1 MKSSIYIREYYATT
15 EPRNNKSKKNIIL
28 FHDIGGG
35 HYTFENL
42 IPLMNDEGIN
52 VVTFDYLG
60 HGLSS
65 GTRGHFESIEQIKG
79 FLTELHTSSQ
89 IAQSE
94 EVYTLSIN
102 QGALVAL
109 YYATLFEN
117 VAGNIFI
124 NPRLRVELDK
134 KFSTDLF
141 KSIPLPISKLQ
152 LNLRKQ
158 SSDLTAN
165 GFITKKSLITLNKL
179 LKKVQLDIYFMKCRN
194 LIFSSDRNSIIF
206 ETLMSEFHD
215 EVEVPE
221 MNSIKMIKK
230 QDIIFKETYNWLY
243 EN

>member
-1 MKSSIYIREYYATT
+1 MKSSIYIREYYATK

-60 HGLSS
+60 HGLSA
-65 GTRGHFESIEQIKG
+65 GTRGHFENIDTIKG
-79 FLTELHTSSQ
+79 FLKELFSTSQ
-89 IAQSE
+89 IAQSD
-94 EVYTLSIN
+94 EVFTLSIN
-102 QGALVAL
+102 QGALIAL

-124 NPRLRVELDK
+124 NPRLRVELENKLTTDIFK
-134 KFSTDLF
+134 KV
-141 KSIPLPISKLQ
+141 PLPLSKVQ
-152 LNLRKQ
+152 LGLKKK

-165 GFITKKSLITLNKL
+165 GFITKKSLSTLSKL

-243 EN
+243 ES

>member
-1 MKSSIYIREYYATT
+1 M
-15 EPRNNKSKKNIIL
+15 
-28 FHDIGGG
+28 
-35 HYTFENL
+35 
-42 IPLMNDEGIN
+42 
-52 VVTFDYLG
+52 
-60 HGLSS
+60 
-65 GTRGHFESIEQIKG
+65 
-79 FLTELHTSSQ
+79 
-89 IAQSE
+89 
-94 EVYTLSIN
+94 
-102 QGALVAL
+102 AL

-215 EVEVPE
+215 EV
-221 MNSIKMIKK
+221 KMIKK

-243 EN
+243 ES